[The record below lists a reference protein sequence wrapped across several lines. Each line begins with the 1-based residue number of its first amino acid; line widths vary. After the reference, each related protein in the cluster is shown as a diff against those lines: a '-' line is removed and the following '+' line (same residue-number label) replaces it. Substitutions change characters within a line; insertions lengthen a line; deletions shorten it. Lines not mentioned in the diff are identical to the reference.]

1 VVVELEKILTT
12 QDLMDQ
18 FSNMNKDNSVC
29 QIYIPGKGKFT
40 IVLQEEDQK
49 SIASEVRA
57 NPSLKQLINES
68 IEAYHSGDSASTAD
82 LLKMLK
88 PEDFEK

>member
-1 VVVELEKILTT
+1 MEEILTT

-18 FSNMNKDNSVC
+18 ISSMNKDNSVC

-40 IVLQEEDQK
+40 IVLQEEDQS
-49 SIASEVRA
+49 SIASEVRT

-68 IEAYHSGDSASTAD
+68 VEAYHKGEYTSTAD
-82 LLKMLK
+82 LLKSLK
-88 PEDFEK
+88 PKDFK